1 MKRIFSV
8 HKLMAIVLLGFCFLN
23 LQACHTLKFEIA
35 SEQNQTV
42 VQDTNW
48 FFLFGWFP
56 TKEIDVSQKCPY
68 GASAIREQTTFVD
81 GLISMVTLDMVFP
94 RSVWYY
100 CLPPGTSSKI
110 TAEVMMKEGGK

>member
-8 HKLMAIVLLGFCFLN
+8 HKLMAIVLLVFCFLN

-81 GLISMVTLDMVFP
+81 GLISTVTLDMVFP

-100 CLPPGTSSKI
+100 CLPPGTSSKT